1 MPKDDSAIF
10 EACIWKDKLTEIYR
24 HFFISL
30 SQINTNDELVS
41 TGSNNFESMTKQF
54 TEEIAKIKSALKL
67 KKDFNLV
74 NKYSGKKQGCYT
86 YLITRLD
93 GIMLPIFIQKIMA
106 SDTVLL
112 GRKLCV
118 IQR

>member
-1 MPKDDSAIF
+1 
-10 EACIWKDKLTEIYR
+10 
-24 HFFISL
+24 
-30 SQINTNDELVS
+30 
-41 TGSNNFESMTKQF
+41 MTKQF

-86 YLITRLD
+86 IFVLPNGEKYWALSGTDSWDRNKRLQMEMLVNTYLITRLD